1 MMIGIFLGIGTI
13 LLVQW
18 LDTRSALSLSAAIPL
33 LVGAAILFTVKASE
47 SIELVEFR
55 GYEPVGKT
63 GSVTLSLRK
72 GVTGSVRVDGLD
84 WSATSEEVL
93 EVGDEIVVL
102 SREGV
107 HLLVRK
113 TGQSTRT

>member
-1 MMIGIFLGIGTI
+1 MIGIFLGTGVI

-33 LVGAAILFTVKASE
+33 LAGAAILFTVKASE

-93 EVGDEIVVL
+93 EVGDEVVVL
-102 SREGV
+102 RREGV
-107 HLLVRK
+107 HLLVQK
-113 TGQSTRT
+113 IGQSTRT